1 MTKQRRRVPD
11 LYVEIPTSGH
21 NVDSLVASV
30 SALVRRRELVRV
42 SIYHDDGCAALA
54 GRSMQACT
62 CEIVGVR
69 LRYLDPSEIAA

>member
-1 MTKQRRRVPD
+1 
-11 LYVEIPTSGH
+11 
-21 NVDSLVASV
+21 
-30 SALVRRRELVRV
+30 VRRRELVRV